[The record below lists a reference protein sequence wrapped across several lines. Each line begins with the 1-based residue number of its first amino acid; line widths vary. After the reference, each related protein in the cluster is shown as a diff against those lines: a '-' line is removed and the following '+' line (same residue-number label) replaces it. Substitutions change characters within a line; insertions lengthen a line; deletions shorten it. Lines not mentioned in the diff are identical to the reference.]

1 MRKFVSAFGKSDGA
15 IMLEFVL
22 CFPILFTLFLF
33 AIQFAQILTTWQVVH
48 YSAYVGARSTMTCN
62 YLQRKSRAEFAV
74 KRVLAVVS
82 NSPTKSTDE
91 KDAKNRT
98 ADKYCKID
106 GFGYIP
112 HTKCLD
118 EQVDVD
124 VPLFDYD
131 PRGTTCTVKFKMF
144 LNVPVAGRIISFFAK
159 EDKSQDEKKWGDYLE
174 KNEIVGRN
182 PMMLSKFAN
191 EMELK
196 NEKQKLKMPYITL
209 KSTSTISI
217 PYSTMYYPT
226 IF

>member
-1 MRKFVSAFGKSDGA
+1 MLKPVADLKRTNGA
-15 IMLEFVL
+15 ILLEFVL
-22 CFPILFTLFLF
+22 CFPVLFALFLF
-33 AIQFAQILTTWQVVH
+33 AIQFAQILITWQVVH

-62 YLQRKSRAEFAV
+62 YLQRQSRADFAV

-82 NSPTKSTDE
+82 NSPTKSSE
-91 KDAKNRT
+91 EQEAKNR
-98 ADKYCKID
+98 AEDKYCKLD

-112 HTKCLD
+112 HTKYLD
-118 EQVDVD
+118 EQVEVS

-131 PRGTTCTVKFKMF
+131 PRGTSCTVKFKMF
-144 LNVPVAGRIISFFAK
+144 LNVPVAGKIISFFAK
-159 EDKSQDEKKWGDYLE
+159 EDKTQEEKKWNDYLD

-182 PMMLSKFAN
+182 PMLLSKYSN

-196 NEKQKLKMPYITL
+196 KDGQKLKMPYITL
-209 KSTSTISI
+209 KSTSTVSV